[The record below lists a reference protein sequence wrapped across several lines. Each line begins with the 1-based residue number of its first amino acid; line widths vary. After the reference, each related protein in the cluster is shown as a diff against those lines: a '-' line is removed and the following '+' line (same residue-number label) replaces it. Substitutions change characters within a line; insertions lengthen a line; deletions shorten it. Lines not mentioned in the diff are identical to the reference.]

1 MQKRRR
7 AEVGGGNVAGDSKW
21 SELTAEVLAS
31 IFSLIPTDEL
41 ARTMSFVCRSWR
53 DVLAEPYCWS
63 IVNLEDWCRRVDR
76 TDVIDFVVRQ
86 LVRRSR
92 GTIRR
97 LSVYHLGDSGFV
109 HAASC
114 RSLGVLEMPVSFV
127 SDKMVKK
134 HESLLANL
142 TLLDISHCAN
152 ITAGGIE
159 VLGKN
164 CKGLVDLRRNMA
176 PPEITHD
183 DDLPSLVDEGEAMA
197 VANSMV
203 GLRHLE
209 LSYGRFSDKGLVA
222 ILSNCT
228 ALAFLEIR
236 GCWCVRLAG
245 DVEPMCQRIETF
257 FDPWENHIFLE
268 DDDSSEDVIEISSDE
283 EDEA

>member
-1 MQKRRR
+1 MQKQRLL
-7 AEVGGGNVAGDSKW
+7 GGGNGGGDSKW
-21 SELTAEVLAS
+21 AELTPEVLAS
-31 IFSLIPTDEL
+31 IFALIPTDEL

-63 IVNLEDWCRRVDR
+63 VVSLEDWCRRVDR
-76 TDVIDFVVRQ
+76 ADVIDFVVRQ

-97 LSVYHLGDSGFV
+97 LSVYHLGDSGFA
-109 HAASC
+109 HAALFC
-114 RSLGVLEMPVSFV
+114 RSLSVLEMAVSFV
-127 SDKMVKK
+127 TDKMVKK
-134 HESLLANL
+134 HESLLSNL

-152 ITAGGIE
+152 ITAQGIE

-164 CKGLVDLRRNMA
+164 CKALVDLRRNMP
-176 PPEITHD
+176 PPEITHGD
-183 DDLPSLVDEGEAMA
+183 ALPSSLVDEGEAMA
-197 VANSMV
+197 VANTMV

-228 ALAFLEIR
+228 ALGFLDIR
-236 GCWCVRLAG
+236 GCWCVRLAD
-245 DVEPMCQRIETF
+245 DVESMCQRIETF
-257 FDPWENHIFLE
+257 FDPWVNHIFLE